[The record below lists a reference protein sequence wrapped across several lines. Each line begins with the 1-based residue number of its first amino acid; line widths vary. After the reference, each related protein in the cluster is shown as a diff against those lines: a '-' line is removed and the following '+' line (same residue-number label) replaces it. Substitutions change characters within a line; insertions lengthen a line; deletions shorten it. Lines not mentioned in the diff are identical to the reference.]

1 MATIFIDVFLAV
13 YFTIIGVHYTAT
25 TIGLKHRDGRTR
37 VHYGRFGSRTWI
49 IRWVFYTFR
58 LAILLF
64 MVGRLFD
71 PQLDAIILPLTLPF
85 ELYVRSL
92 GALMML
98 VGFFFIS
105 YTHAYMAGQWQSGL
119 STDDFKLLEHG
130 PYSRCRH
137 PIFSAV
143 MLGMLGFA
151 LALPSLFT
159 LVCLIAG
166 VLAVTRQATEE
177 EHLLAKRADYQAYLK
192 RTAKWPLGARVGD
205 NS

>member
-1 MATIFIDVFLAV
+1 MTTVFIDVFLAV
-13 YFTIIGVHYTAT
+13 YFAIIGVHYTAT

-37 VHYGRFGSRTWI
+37 VHYGSFGSRTWV
-49 IRWVFYTFR
+49 IRWVFNTFR
-58 LAILLF
+58 LAILMF
-64 MVGRLFD
+64 MVGRLLYSR
-71 PQLDAIILPLTLPF
+71 LDSIILPLTLPF

-119 STDDFKLLEHG
+119 NTDDFKLLEHG
-130 PYSRCRH
+130 PYRRCRH

-143 MLGMLGFA
+143 MLGMVGFA

-159 LVCLIAG
+159 LVCLLAG
-166 VLAVTRQATEE
+166 VVAMTRQAAEE
-177 EHLLAKRADYQAYLK
+177 ERFLINRADYQAYLQ
-192 RTAKWPLGARVGD
+192 RTAKWPWIRV
-205 NS
+205 

>member
-1 MATIFIDVFLAV
+1 MNPIFVDVFLAV

-25 TIGLKHRDGRTR
+25 AIGLKHRDGRTR
-37 VHYGRFGSRTWI
+37 VHYGPFGSRTWI
-49 IRWVFYTFR
+49 IRWVFNTFR
-58 LAILLF
+58 LAILMF

-71 PQLDAIILPLTLPF
+71 PKFDSIILPLTLPF

-119 STDDFKLLEHG
+119 NTDDFKLLEHG
-130 PYSRCRH
+130 PYRRCRH

-177 EHLLAKRADYQAYLK
+177 ERSLVDRADYQAYLR
-192 RTAKWPLGARVGD
+192 RTAKWPWVRV
-205 NS
+205 